1 VIIGPGQNGISM
13 AYGLVAS
20 AIARSTNGGLSVVAG
35 PIDSTNANLLIAVFG
50 TYAASAGAVDSRGNT
65 WNALTFRNS
74 YGGTCQIFWCVPTS
88 VGPGHTIGSVDAFKY
103 PAGAF
108 LAFSGAHPS
117 PFEAESGA
125 DYSTSNSP
133 GSLTPSV
140 YGALVI
146 SGAGANGAYT
156 PSATG
161 GFTVLGSDYLGGN
174 AMSLGAGYLIQGTA
188 GPVNPAWT
196 WGTGA
201 TEATAMAVFKPALP
215 VAPDPDIRISPATAW
230 YLAGSG

>member
-1 VIIGPGQNGISM
+1 MSI
-13 AYGLVAS
+13 ALVA
-20 AIARSTNGGLSVVAG
+20 ATIGRSTNGGSSFTSD
-35 PIDSTNANLLIAVFG
+35 PINTTGANLLIAVFG
-50 TYAASAGAVDSRGNT
+50 TYAASAGVQDSKGNT
-65 WNALTFRNS
+65 WNTLTFRNS

-88 VGPGHTIGSVDAFKY
+88 VGSGHTIGSVDAFKY

-133 GSLTPSV
+133 GSLTPTV
-140 YGALVI
+140 DGALVI

-174 AMSLGAGYLIQGTA
+174 AMALAAGYLIQPA
-188 GPVNPAWT
+188 AAAVNPT
-196 WGTGA
+196 WSWSTGA
-201 TEATAMAVFKPALP
+201 TEATAMAVFKPGASDP
-215 VAPDPDIRISPATAW
+215 VVVQSFARWVPRPRR
-230 YLAGSG
+230 GRGRGR